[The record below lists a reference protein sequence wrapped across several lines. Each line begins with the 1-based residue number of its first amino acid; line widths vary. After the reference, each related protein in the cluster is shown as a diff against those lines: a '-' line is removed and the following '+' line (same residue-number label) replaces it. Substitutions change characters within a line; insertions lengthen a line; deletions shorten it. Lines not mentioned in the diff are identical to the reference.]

1 MKNSNKVEIVFSLW
15 QAGVHPEQISAQLNI
30 HRATTYRWIKDFQ
43 HLGLNRT
50 LIKRSK
56 SKSRTQSRKINQVVK
71 NRIYKIRKDKRDCCG
86 EKIRYYYKQEYGE
99 TISVGKIYEVLR
111 EKYSLSSKYKKEK
124 KYGEAPRGITD
135 RDVVQGDT
143 VDFGNIYAY
152 TYVDTFNR
160 QGFVDLELDLESMS
174 GYASLLA
181 LSEVFQSI
189 NILQTDGGPEFKG
202 EFQRNILN
210 YAKVHRVSRAYKKN
224 EQSFIE
230 SFNRTLR
237 KECLGWGKY
246 RASELPHTIRKVQ
259 EFMVFYNN
267 ERPHLGLGM
276 RTPNEVASCR
286 ICG

>member
-1 MKNSNKVEIVFSLW
+1 MKNSNQVEIVFSLW
-15 QAGVHPEQISAQLNI
+15 EAGVHPDKISKQLNI

-43 HLGLNRT
+43 YLGLKRT
-50 LIKRSK
+50 LVKRSK
-56 SKSRTQSRKINQVVK
+56 SKSRTQSRKVNQIVK
-71 NRIYKIRKDKRDCCG
+71 NRIYKIRKDKRECCG
-86 EKIRYYYKQEYGE
+86 EKIRYYYRREYGE
-99 TISVGKIYEVLR
+99 TISISKIYEVLR
-111 EKYSLSSKYKKEK
+111 EKYTLSSKYKKEK
-124 KYGEAPRGITD
+124 KYGEAPKGITD

-143 VDFGNIYAY
+143 VDFGGIYAY
-152 TYVDTFNR
+152 TYIDTFNR

-181 LSEVFQSI
+181 LSEVFNSI

-202 EFQRNILN
+202 EFSKNVFK
-210 YAKVHRVSRAYKKN
+210 YAKTHRVSRPYKKN

-246 RASELPHTIRKVQ
+246 KSSELPHAIRKVH